1 MKSIR
6 LKDALALVIGSAI
19 LAFGLFN
26 IHSFSGVTE
35 GGTLGLTLLFENL
48 ISLSPAVS
56 SIVLNAICY
65 LIGFRLLGKK
75 FILKSAVSAGSFAI
89 FYFAFEL
96 IGPLFPEIASHP
108 LAASLLGALF
118 VGVGVGLAVRAGGAP
133 SGDDALAMS
142 LSSLFKV
149 NISLIY
155 LISDALVLSLSLI
168 YIPIDKILYSLL
180 TVVLS
185 GQIINIV
192 SSLGKKKQTKP
203 EKAEEN
209 ISPRSPDVPTE
220 NGEGAEHENPLQG
233 EEPVKSD
240 ALAENDEPKNGAS
253 PKIENK

>member
-6 LKDALALVIGSAI
+6 LKDALTLVIGSAI

-56 SIVLNAICY
+56 SVVLNVICY
-65 LIGFRLLGKK
+65 LVGFKLLGKI
-75 FILKSAVSAGSFAI
+75 FIVKSAISAGAFAA

-96 IGPLFPEIASHP
+96 IGPLFPSISNSP
-108 LAASLLGALF
+108 LISALLGALF

-133 SGDDALAMS
+133 CGDDALAMS
-142 LSSLFKV
+142 LSALFKV
-149 NISLIY
+149 NISLVY
-155 LISDALVLSLSLI
+155 LISDAIVLSLSLV

-185 GQIINIV
+185 GQIIGIV
-192 SSLGKKKQTKP
+192 STLGRKKRET
-203 EKAEEN
+203 A
-209 ISPRSPDVPTE
+209 
-220 NGEGAEHENPLQG
+220 QG
-233 EEPVKSD
+233 
-240 ALAENDEPKNGAS
+240 DEP
-253 PKIENK
+253 